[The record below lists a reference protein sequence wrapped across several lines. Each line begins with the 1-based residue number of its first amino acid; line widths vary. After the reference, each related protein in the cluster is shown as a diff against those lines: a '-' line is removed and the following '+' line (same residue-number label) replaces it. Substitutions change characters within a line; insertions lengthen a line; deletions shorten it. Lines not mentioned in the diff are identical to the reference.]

1 MQVQTE
7 TQLTPLPA
15 KPSCIPFYNGS
26 RCDIAIKNYNQA
38 VQQRNRERLQQD
50 RIQNLRQ
57 QLQAQNTAAPI
68 AEVKAQAAGVQQGAM
83 LGFGAALVLFAIF
96 FGVKKLFKSFGI
108 TKKLQARAASA

>member
-26 RCDIAIKNYNQA
+26 RCDVAINNYNQA
-38 VQQRNRERLQQD
+38 VQQRNRDLLQQE
-50 RIQNLRQ
+50 RIQNLQQ
-57 QLQAQNTAAPI
+57 QLQAQNSAAPL
-68 AEVKAQAAGVQQGAM
+68 AEVKAQAEGVQQGAM

-96 FGVKKLFKSFGI
+96 FGVKKLLKSFSI
-108 TKKLQARAASA
+108 KKKPQARAASA